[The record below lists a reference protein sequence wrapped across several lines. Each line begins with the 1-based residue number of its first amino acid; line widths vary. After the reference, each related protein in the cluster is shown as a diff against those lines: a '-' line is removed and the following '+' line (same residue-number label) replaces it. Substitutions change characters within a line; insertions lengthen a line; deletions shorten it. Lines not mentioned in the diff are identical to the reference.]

1 MRKMQGQITFN
12 NEITVW
18 STGRRILR
26 GKNRSTQREICPP
39 KTHNDWPQIEPM
51 PYRGEASD

>member
-1 MRKMQGQITFN
+1 MHGQTTFK

-18 STGRRILR
+18 ITDGRILR

-39 KTHNDWPQIEPM
+39 KTHKDCPEIELT
-51 PYRGEASD
+51 PYRGEAGD